1 MKTLIK
7 YNLPFL
13 NLQDS
18 KEIVLG
24 RFKQAQC
31 DWLAVVDQER
41 FLGMVSLEVL
51 SALEFNCLEELSY
64 TFIPDAVLSE
74 THWYNYGLNFRKL
87 QMTMAAV
94 VTKER
99 GIYGLYF

>member
-1 MKTLIK
+1 MSSQGFILSLTMKTLIK

-18 KEIVLG
+18 KEIILG

-41 FLGMVSLEVL
+41 FLGMVSFEVL
-51 SALEFNCLEELSY
+51 SAALKSFSKIYPINAPSFVTTAAIVICSFLKFN
-64 TFIPDAVLSE
+64 P
-74 THWYNYGLNFRKL
+74 
-87 QMTMAAV
+87 
-94 VTKER
+94 
-99 GIYGLYF
+99 